1 MLREPTPVP
10 PQRPSSGRTVQVRR
24 SRPASAIRPAT
35 AATLRPRDL
44 KAGAAP
50 AETVSFTSQMQSG
63 AAMRS
68 PRHPTATAR
77 STAPSQPTT
86 VRRDGTG
93 LLVRAVLT
101 RTTPQPLPAVRA
113 HGVRV
118 PPALVRA

>member
-50 AETVSFTSQMQSG
+50 AERGDCPFGFDLERAG
-63 AAMRS
+63 ADDDER
-68 PRHPTATAR
+68 
-77 STAPSQPTT
+77 
-86 VRRDGTG
+86 VDERRDALKRYLDAFANT
-93 LLVRAVLT
+93 LVSETDQESFSHLMEQVL
-101 RTTPQPLPAVRA
+101 
-113 HGVRV
+113 H
-118 PPALVRA
+118 